1 MWQTEQVCVPGM
13 GMWPFGSVVGVVQT
27 VVLWHSE
34 QSPWPGSRG
43 LGAEM

>member
-13 GMWPFGSVVGVVQT
+13 GMWPSGSVVGVVQA

-34 QSPWPGSRG
+34 QSPVACDGG
-43 LGAEM
+43 LGAET